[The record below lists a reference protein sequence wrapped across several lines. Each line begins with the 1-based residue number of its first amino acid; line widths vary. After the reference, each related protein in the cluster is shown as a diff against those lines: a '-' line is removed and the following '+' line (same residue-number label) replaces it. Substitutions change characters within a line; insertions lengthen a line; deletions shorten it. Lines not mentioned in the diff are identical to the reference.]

1 MAEGTQT
8 IFGTQTKA
16 LRPLLEL
23 ARECARPDWD
33 GYGAMAVDPIALQNT
48 EAFVRILP
56 ESIPMPEF
64 AAEPDGAI
72 SLDWIQSRHRL
83 FSLSIG
89 PSKRLAYAWLDGT
102 DKGHGVAR
110 FDGTSIPDR
119 VLAEIRSIMG
129 KSDACFRAA

>member
-1 MAEGTQT
+1 M
-8 IFGTQTKA
+8 
-16 LRPLLEL
+16 EL
-23 ARECARPDWD
+23 ARECAQPDWD
-33 GYGAMAVDPIALQNT
+33 GYGAIAVDPIALQNA
-48 EAFVRILP
+48 EAFVRMLP

-89 PSKRLAYAWLDGT
+89 SNKRLAYTWLDGT

-110 FDGTSIPDR
+110 FDGTSIPER
-119 VLAEIRSIMG
+119 VLAEILSIMG
-129 KSDACFRAA
+129 KSDACLRTA